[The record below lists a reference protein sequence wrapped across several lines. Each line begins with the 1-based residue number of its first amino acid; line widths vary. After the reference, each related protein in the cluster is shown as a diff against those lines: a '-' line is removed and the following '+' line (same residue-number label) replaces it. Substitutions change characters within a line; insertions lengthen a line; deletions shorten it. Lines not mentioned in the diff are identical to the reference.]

1 MTSVSPPWPLRYLS
15 LTLTIALLAALGLLY
30 LLAGGVRA
38 EVNAVV
44 SLMIAGNIAGIRDYI
59 LGHGMWAP
67 VVSLLLMVLQALVA
81 PIPASLIM
89 FANGLAFGTINGALI
104 SLLGQ
109 LLASLVCFGLARAVG
124 RTLVERLV
132 SKQAL
137 TIADRWF
144 ARWGMLGIIGLR
156 MIPGP
161 GFDAVSYASGLT
173 RIGIGPFLLATGIG
187 SLPQIVLY
195 AFLGDRAPEHLGTLI
210 VVTVVI
216 LAGIG
221 LVTLIRSR
229 RRGLTATPTVSRDDD
244 PAPVAR
250 PADQERVFSESPEMT
265 SAR

>member
-1 MTSVSPPWPLRYLS
+1 MTPVSPPWPLRYLS

-44 SLMIAGNIAGIRDYI
+44 SLMVAGNIAGIRDYI
-59 LGHGMWAP
+59 LGHGIWAP

-109 LLASLVCFGLARAVG
+109 LLASLVCFGLARTVG

-132 SKQAL
+132 SKHAL

-144 ARWGMLGIIGLR
+144 ERWGMLGIIGLR

-195 AFLGDRAPEHLGTLI
+195 AFLGDRA
-210 VVTVVI
+210 
-216 LAGIG
+216 
-221 LVTLIRSR
+221 
-229 RRGLTATPTVSRDDD
+229 
-244 PAPVAR
+244 
-250 PADQERVFSESPEMT
+250 
-265 SAR
+265 